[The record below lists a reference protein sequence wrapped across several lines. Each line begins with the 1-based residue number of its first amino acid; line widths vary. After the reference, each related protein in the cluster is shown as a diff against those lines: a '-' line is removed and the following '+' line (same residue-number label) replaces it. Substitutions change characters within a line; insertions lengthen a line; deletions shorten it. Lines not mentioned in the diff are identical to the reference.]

1 MRQSRLMSLVEAVA
15 NVGVGLVVAVATQV
29 LVFPILG
36 LQASLGAEREAGAG
50 VHRRVDRAELRAAAG
65 VRGGS
70 SRMMTQRLPEVCHA
84 QGCALR
90 RSPVRWQGL
99 RSILRAQRVGF
110 NPSASLRSRASAR
123 APTAHSVTSLD
134 QAGAGRIRTR
144 MPRRIYAMISRG
156 LERGRHGGRGW

>member
-1 MRQSRLMSLVEAVA
+1 
-15 NVGVGLVVAVATQV
+15 VATQV

-110 NPSASLRSRASAR
+110 NPSASLRSPRPPAPRQPTQSLRWIRPAR
-123 APTAHSVTSLD
+123 V
-134 QAGAGRIRTR
+134 
-144 MPRRIYAMISRG
+144 G
-156 LERGRHGGRGW
+156 LEPGCLVVSML